1 MPEPNVKVIYK
12 KSAKDALKCR
22 RIELYKAELEK
33 LNCLYKGRKFTLHC
47 DRYAA
52 FDNLAIHI
60 FEPGEGPYAS
70 LTTNIEELPSDQ
82 FALDVNNFPDAEF
95 FCIQNGFAI
104 PTKRLLTSGYC
115 IYPVYQITN
124 DFIENA
130 NKIIKEENTNG
141 NKENNKENK

>member
-12 KSAKDALKCR
+12 KPAKDALKVR
-22 RIELYKAELEK
+22 RVELFAAKLEK
-33 LNCLYKGRKFTLHC
+33 LSCIYKGRKFTLHC

-52 FDNLAIHI
+52 NDNLAIHI

-82 FALDVNNFPDAEF
+82 FALDVNNFTDAEF

-115 IYPVYQITN
+115 IYPVYQLTN
-124 DFIENA
+124 DFIEYA
-130 NKIIKEENTNG
+130 NNIIKEENTNG
-141 NKENNKENK
+141 SKENNKENK

>member
-1 MPEPNVKVIYK
+1 MPEPNLKVIRK
-12 KSAKDALKCR
+12 ITTHDALKCR
-22 RIELYKAELEK
+22 RVELYKEELEK
-33 LNCLYKGRKFTLHC
+33 ISCLYKGRKFTLHC

-52 FDNLAIHI
+52 NDNLAIHI

-95 FCIQNGFAI
+95 FCIQNGFAE

-115 IYPVYQITN
+115 IYPVYQLTN

-141 NKENNKENK
+141 SKENNKENK